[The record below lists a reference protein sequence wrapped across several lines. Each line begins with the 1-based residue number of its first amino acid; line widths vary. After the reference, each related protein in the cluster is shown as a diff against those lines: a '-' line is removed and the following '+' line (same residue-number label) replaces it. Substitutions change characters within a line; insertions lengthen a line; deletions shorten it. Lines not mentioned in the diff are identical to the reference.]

1 MLSHTTGLKF
11 GESSRPKHGG
21 AYFLAVSVSIKD
33 LIAAPGLYENQEF
46 QKLVDITP
54 APTLSIFN
62 FRINQIF
69 YGPSNG
75 QEISSYEYGTSSCT
89 RL

>member
-33 LIAAPGLYENQEF
+33 LIAVPGLYENQEF
-46 QKLVDITP
+46 
-54 APTLSIFN
+54 
-62 FRINQIF
+62 
-69 YGPSNG
+69 
-75 QEISSYEYGTSSCT
+75 
-89 RL
+89 